1 MASKNLYLDESALVP
16 CTDAN
21 WDILEND
28 APLRITSPIS
38 EKRTNLTRRF
48 KIPLALKSKLDK

>member
-28 APLRITSPIS
+28 AHLPLRITSLIS
-38 EKRTNLTRRF
+38 EKGQILLDARF
-48 KIPLALKSKLDK
+48 H

>member
-28 APLRITSPIS
+28 AHLPLRITSPIS
-38 EKRTNLTRRF
+38 EKGQIL
-48 KIPLALKSKLDK
+48 LDAKDSAEVYVS